1 MWGGGRMRKPKFRAW
16 SSENNRYC
24 DFVTLDESGRWIGW
38 IKSSGVYLTT
48 VDIILEQYTGL
59 KDKNGK
65 DIYDGDIMKYN
76 SLLRTEKYYRY
87 VIAWNPIDMA
97 FGCASLEQAFI
108 DYPDIVGG
116 AQITDSVIIG
126 NIYDN
131 PELLKMERKIG
142 EKFNYGDVTLEVKEN
157 TNGKSCGDCYFLHN
171 WCAESFDTRGKCSK
185 RARDDKRDVYFKE
198 IK

>member
-1 MWGGGRMRKPKFRAW
+1 MEREIKFRGKNKKNGEW
-16 SSENNRYC
+16 FYVNLFDKDISC
-24 DFVTLDESGRWIGW
+24 ITHICTTTKGCLDIDPNTIGQF
-38 IKSSGVYLTT
+38 I
-48 VDIILEQYTGL
+48 GL
-59 KDKNGK
+59 RDKNGK
-65 DIYDGDIMKYN
+65 DIYEGDIMQYN
-76 SLLRTEKYYRY
+76 SLLRPEKYYRY

-126 NIYDN
+126 NIYDK

-157 TNGKSCGDCYFLHN
+157 TNGKSCGDCYFLNN

-185 RARDDKRDVYFKE
+185 RAREDKREVYFKE
-198 IK
+198 VKK